1 MMDKRI
7 KNFLS
12 KNIEDIYNI
21 ETIRNY
27 REIFQF
33 YTLLYDFAYSE
44 IKQYIIDTISYN
56 MDEEEDVDQILT
68 TWIRNNY
75 LNGDMPLPGDEIIL
89 YKMYDDPRPI
99 EPGTKGIVLNYTYVN
114 IFNEEHIDVAWENGR
129 KLKLIVGVDDYKK
142 I

>member
-1 MMDKRI
+1 MNERI
-7 KNFLS
+7 KNFLT
-12 KNIEDIYNI
+12 KNIEGIYNI

-44 IKQYIIDTISYN
+44 IKQYIKDTISYN

-89 YKMYDDPRPI
+89 YKMYDDPHPI

-129 KLKLIVGVDDYKK
+129 KLKLIVGLDDYKK